1 MNKKQQKQLQK
12 EIMEADARDGLYETV
27 TNNHRL
33 TAVEWLGYELNT
45 KLFYNISDELWI
57 EVYKIF
63 EQAKSMEKEQIIE
76 AYCDGF
82 VKGSEGDRL
91 LSEEYYNETYNK

>member
-1 MNKKQQKQLQK
+1 MKQ
-12 EIMEADARDGLYETV
+12 
-27 TNNHRL
+27 

-63 EQAKSMEKEQIIE
+63 EQAKSMEKEQIKE
-76 AYCDGF
+76 SYELGW
-82 VKGSEGDRL
+82 VNGDLKKSPRFG
-91 LSEEYYNETYNK
+91 EDYYNVKFNNQTNQ